1 MGQIRNGTPGSL
13 PILGRSTSNKD
24 RFVALLNAG
33 LHAYDETIAIAFRF
47 RRVRAVFLRVPFASE
62 MGQLHQNWDTCV

>member
-24 RFVALLNAG
+24 QFVALLKPG
-33 LHAYDETIAIAFRF
+33 LHAYDETIAFRF
-47 RRVRAVFLRVPFASE
+47 RGVRAVFLRVPFASE
-62 MGQLHQNWDTCV
+62 MGQLHQTEWDTCV